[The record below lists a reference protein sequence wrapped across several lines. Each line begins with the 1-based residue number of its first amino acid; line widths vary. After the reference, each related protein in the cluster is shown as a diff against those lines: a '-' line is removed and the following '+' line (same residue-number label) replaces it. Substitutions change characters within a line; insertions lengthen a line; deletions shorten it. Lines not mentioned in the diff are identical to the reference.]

1 MAAGA
6 QRRAVRGRGAG
17 ERGVQPLVGEQHG
30 GTHAGAHAHFD
41 ALADGHAATE
51 PHTLGKDTHLPTQ
64 ISEPRPTPLP
74 TRGFVVRGPY
84 VRGRIE
90 LPLLGNG
97 SGELVRVCVGRN
109 WWSVR
114 GAGGSNRVDEG
125 GKCRQP
131 RG

>member
-1 MAAGA
+1 M
-6 QRRAVRGRGAG
+6 
-17 ERGVQPLVGEQHG
+17 
-30 GTHAGAHAHFD
+30 
-41 ALADGHAATE
+41 
-51 PHTLGKDTHLPTQ
+51 
-64 ISEPRPTPLP
+64 
-74 TRGFVVRGPY
+74 VRGPY

-97 SGELVRVCVGRN
+97 SGELVRVCVGRK

-125 GKCRQP
+125 GKSRQP